1 MTGPQHTFNGLSRE
15 KHGEIGAMN
24 EIINRDRAANMA
36 KAMGEQ
42 PGASEQVVT
51 TQLEASAQTLRTPA
65 ANQPEFFTKPDP
77 VREAKRRAGPPAE
90 LLNRHYSK

>member
-15 KHGEIGAMN
+15 KHGDIGAIN
-24 EIINRDRAANMA
+24 EMINRDRAANMA
-36 KAMGEQ
+36 KALGEQ
-42 PGASEQVVT
+42 PVASDQVVT
-51 TQLEASAQTLRTPA
+51 SGLEVSAQSLRVPA